1 MDDLIIEKTAS
12 SPEIHFSQGHNG
24 LLIKGK
30 SYMENSAQFYGPV
43 FDWLER
49 HLCEDGLKNIEINME
64 IIYFNSSSFKMF
76 LNLFELLENAITRN
90 QCDICVNWR
99 YDPVNRM
106 AMEYG
111 EELQEEVKLV
121 KFNLVPHTPA

>member
-12 SPEIHFSQGHNG
+12 SPEIHFSQGHTG

-30 SYMENSAQFYGPV
+30 SYMENSAQFYEPV
-43 FDWLER
+43 FDWIER
-49 HLCEDGLKNIEINME
+49 HLIDVGPKHLEINME

-76 LNLFELLENAITRN
+76 LNLFELLENAITRY

-99 YDPVNRM
+99 YDPVNHM
-106 AMEYG
+106 ALEYG

-121 KFNLVPHTPA
+121 KFNLVPSTA